1 MPNYPQRYSF
11 TGEFIEDGPFA
22 SNATIPPTN

>member
-1 MPNYPQRYSF
+1 MPNYPERYSL

-22 SNATIPPTN
+22 SNSFIPNN